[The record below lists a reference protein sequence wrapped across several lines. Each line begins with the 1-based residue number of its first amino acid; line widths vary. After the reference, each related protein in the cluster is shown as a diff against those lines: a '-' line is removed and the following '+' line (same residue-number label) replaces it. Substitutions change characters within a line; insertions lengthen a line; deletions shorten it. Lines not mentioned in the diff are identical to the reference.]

1 MDNAPRAWE
10 LPGSMRWAWLA
21 LLVAM
26 ALVARARPALASEA
40 RDAVAAAQRLLE
52 AEPPRRDEARA
63 QLLRA
68 TAAQDDPPAVAE
80 AFFLLGKLH
89 EDRMAFSDAVE
100 DDRQA
105 IATAPNTRWALR
117 ASDRA
122 DWLRARSEGG
132 FGPLARVEAVR
143 RDPSAA
149 ADPAAIDALARDLE
163 LFPPGQV
170 RVEARML
177 VAEAWIGRMHR
188 TADAIGQLRLVVG
201 DPKADPLTGR
211 LAERELVDAL
221 VATGRIDEAAAEAR
235 THAARLDPRFV
246 KQVGRLVVR
255 RGVRLAALV
264 VLALFALLAVVGL
277 VRGGRR
283 GALAEAAREL
293 RKLAPVALVFV
304 AFVAIGGGV
313 LASKYESGNASPFL
327 WLGAAVLPLLLLARA
342 WSAVGSQR
350 AAARV
355 ARAAL
360 CGGAVVAAAFT
371 LLDVLDPTYLV
382 GFGL

>member
-10 LPGSMRWAWLA
+10 LPGSMRWAVLA
-21 LLVAM
+21 LLVAT
-26 ALVARARPALASEA
+26 ALLALAGPARASEA
-40 RDAVAAAQRLLE
+40 HDAVAAAQRALE

-63 QLLRA
+63 QLQRA
-68 TAAQDDPPAVAE
+68 TAAQDDAPAVAE
-80 AFFLLGKLH
+80 AFFLLGRLD
-89 EDRMAFSDAVE
+89 EDAMAFPAALE

-105 IATAPNTRWALR
+105 VAAAPNTRWALR

-132 FGPLARVEAVR
+132 FAPLARLEAVR
-143 RDPSAA
+143 RDPSASS
-149 ADPAAIDALARDLE
+149 DPAAVEALARDLE
-163 LFPPGQV
+163 GFPPGQV

-188 TADAIGQLRLVVG
+188 AADAVGELRKVVE
-201 DPKADPLTGR
+201 DPKADALTSR

-221 VATGRIDEAAAEAR
+221 VASGRIDEAAAEA
-235 THAARLDPRFV
+235 TAHSTRLDPRFV
-246 KQVGRLVVR
+246 KQVQRLVVR
-255 RGVRLAALV
+255 RGVRQASRV

-277 VRGGRR
+277 VRAARR
-283 GALAEAAREL
+283 RALPEAGREL
-293 RKLAPVALVFV
+293 RKLAPVALLFI
-304 AFVAIGGGV
+304 AFIAVGGGY

-327 WLGAAVLPLLLLARA
+327 WLGAAVFPLLLLARA

-350 AAARV
+350 PRARM
-355 ARAAL
+355 ARALL
-360 CGGAVVAAAFT
+360 CGGAVVATAFT
-371 LLDVLDPTYLV
+371 LLDVLDPQYLA